1 MKKKMYHVIE
11 WTNENQYEESFTT
24 YQEALNSAHYT
35 FNRLTTDEKK
45 RIAIYIIKAPII
57 DGFIDYDNA
66 IDKKT
71 LLDFPDRR

>member
-1 MKKKMYHVIE
+1 MYHVIE
-11 WTNENQYEESFTT
+11 WTNDDQYEESFAT

-35 FNRLTTDEKK
+35 FNRLTKDEKK

-57 DGFIDYDNA
+57 YGSIDYDNA

-71 LLDFPDRR
+71 LLDFPDCR